1 METRRAAV
9 RRQPMLDLNEF
20 LTFSV
25 IAEEKSFSRAAEK
38 LGMSKAL
45 ASKHVA
51 DLEHSL
57 GVKLLHRTTRKIG
70 LTTAGALFYERCR
83 QLVAHAEDARHEI
96 EQFRSTPG
104 GLIRVSSAMAFGRRH
119 LVPAITRFLERYPEV
134 SIDLDLSQQF
144 PDLVTA
150 GADVVIRQADE
161 PLLVSLVARRLAPVR
176 WTACASPAYLARH
189 PAPRAPADLAEHN
202 CLVYFVNSKGEWVF
216 TGEDGA
222 YTVRPKGN
230 FKANSA
236 DAVLHAALGNLG
248 IGVVPTFAAGD
259 ALRSGALVRVLP
271 QYRLPERALYAAY
284 LPNPTMAHSTR
295 LFVTFLGDYF
305 GANPYWDRDLAP

>member
-1 METRRAAV
+1 
-9 RRQPMLDLNEF
+9 MLDLNEF

-38 LGMSKAL
+38 LGISKAL

-51 DLEHSL
+51 DLEHAL

-96 EQFRSTPG
+96 EQFRSSPG

-119 LVPAITRFLERYPEV
+119 LVPAITRFLEQYPDI

-144 PDLVTA
+144 PDLITA
-150 GADVVIRQADE
+150 GADIVIRQADE

-176 WTACASPAYLARH
+176 WVACASPGYLARH
-189 PAPRAPADLAEHN
+189 RTPSVPADLAGHN

-216 TGEDGA
+216 SGA
-222 YTVRPKGN
+222 GGVHTVRPKGN

-259 ALRSGALVRVLP
+259 ALRSGELVRVLP
-271 QYRLPERALYAAY
+271 DYHLPDRGLYAAY
-284 LPNPTMAHSTR
+284 LPNPTMARSMR
-295 LFVTFLGDYF
+295 LFVDFLREHFGDR
-305 GANPYWDRDLAP
+305 PYWDDGLAS